1 MALEPREVLKSYT
14 FEQQRQEINKLA
26 QDVTDLVNGEEGF
39 ESLRL
44 NGDILDNEENAGA
57 FGEFLSSTG
66 DGGVLWKSLKIEN
79 VLWVTKDGDDEND
92 GLSQS
97 TAKASI
103 KAALRAATESAD
115 GLLGKCL
122 DASNQILLN
131 KKLIQ
136 EEVSGWLLSEYENG
150 FTFPNSPPESGRYKD
165 ARNLIYKNLDE
176 ICDRSLAEIAL
187 QYDESTWG
195 TDWIFPEDEIPG
207 RGRFYDAYRLIQLN
221 RSNIIETAY
230 TASGGSIITDPDGT
244 KCKRDIGYFIDA
256 ISLDV
261 FLGSVIYAR
270 KFTQQ
275 YFTGTSLN
283 SYLAGEVPQ
292 SVLAFNSARDEMI
305 EAMRNLGVV
314 TDPTVT
320 IDSDTPD
327 CADVASAITTL
338 SAIVTSNLTAGT
350 LSLPAETERD
360 LDVGALKCYRDISY
374 IVRSVANDLYT
385 GGNTNI
391 YRATRKYFDA
401 TGNFIFD
408 NGEEVQSVIAF
419 EKAGEMMRKAVTNQL
434 YGKSL
439 FLAEGPEEYDGTGG
453 IIEYGDSGNEDTCI
467 DVQLTIETLIQIIN
481 SVISSGD
488 YEDLDPELESE
499 GIWAEYEKICT
510 RDIGYIID
518 AVASDLKEGGNIN
531 CVEAGKAYRDGSNTI
546 YIDGEV
552 TQTLGAFQKA
562 RDLMIFAM
570 RNWRTDASET
580 VYKPKYT
587 FIEPYIDESI
597 IADVDSDGNPVFPLC
612 ADVTVA
618 INNYIGMIASIIN
631 NGVNSVPV
639 QSSSFK
645 TTIFVKSGVYTEEN
659 PIILPPNTGIVGDN
673 LREVTIIPEN
683 TTDDMFYMNNGS
695 YLTGATFSGHVTPAY
710 VASFPKFL
718 IGAPVTLICSGDD
731 EKYTLTTTNTKD
743 IYPGM
748 SISGNG
754 IGTGAIVTK
763 VLGNTIFVSVAHD
776 SDINSQSILFENYVG
791 STGVITRSP
800 YIQNCTSI
808 TGTGAGLKV
817 DGNLAGGTASFV
829 LDSYTQYNQGGDG
842 IVIVNQGYTQLVSI
856 FEICCNRAVYL
867 SGGSTCSITNSN
879 TDFGNYGLVAD
890 GTSPLQYTAKVDG
903 NQLAG
908 TILNVKNL
916 RTKPYV
922 GQVATFGNNGNPYY
936 FIQTIN
942 ITNGGSG
949 YTTPPSVTITNP
961 TGPEGIPAQAI
972 SAINEN
978 GEVTSI
984 LVIAAG
990 SQFVDP
996 PTVTISSPVGVGI
1009 TATAEP
1015 KMYPQ
1020 FYSVLTASDLNSGNS
1035 TLTFDETIDFP
1046 LDDETEIY
1054 FYQVTKIIANSHCM
1068 EYVGAGTEINKAIPA
1083 KGGVPMQER
1092 EIVELNGGKVAFT
1105 STDHLGNFRIGGG
1118 IQINQNTGTL
1128 AGESFERSLFTTVT
1142 PFILAL
1148 S

>member
-14 FEQQRQEINKLA
+14 FEQQRQEINKLG
-26 QDVTDLVNGEEGF
+26 QDVTDIVNGEEGF

-44 NGDILDNEENAGA
+44 NGDIIDNEEST
-57 FGEFLSSTG
+57 GESGQVLAATG

-92 GLSQS
+92 GLSQT

-103 KAALRAATESAD
+103 KAALRTATESAD
-115 GLLGKCL
+115 GLLGKLL
-122 DASNQILLN
+122 DAANQILLN

-136 EEVSGWLLSEYENG
+136 EETIGWLLSEFDNG

-187 QYDESTWG
+187 QYDESEWG
-195 TDWIFPEDEIPG
+195 TDWIFPENEIPG

-230 TASGGSIITDPDGT
+230 TASGGSIITDPDGV

-261 FLGSVIYAR
+261 FLGGNIYAR

-275 YFTGTSLN
+275 YFDGASLN

-292 SVLAFNSARDEMI
+292 SVLAFDSARDEMI
-305 EAMRNLGVV
+305 LAIRNLGVV
-314 TDPTVT
+314 TDPSVTVDT
-320 IDSDTPD
+320 DTPE

-350 LSLPAETERD
+350 LSLPTETERD

-374 IVRSVANDLYT
+374 VVRSVANDLYD

-391 YRATRKYFDA
+391 YRATRKYFDNNG
-401 TGNFIFD
+401 TFIFD
-408 NGEEVQSVIAF
+408 NGEEIQSVIAF
-419 EKAGEMMRKAVTNQL
+419 AKAGEMMKKAITNQL

-453 IIEYGDSGNEDTCI
+453 IVEYGASGNENTCI

-488 YEDLDPELESE
+488 YEDLDPELETV
-499 GIWAEYEKICT
+499 GIWADYENICY

-531 CVEAGKAYRDGSNTI
+531 CVEAGKAYYNGANLVF
-546 YIDGEV
+546 IDGEEI
-552 TQTLGAFQKA
+552 QSLAAFEKA
-562 RDLMIFAM
+562 KELMILAM
-570 RNWRTDASET
+570 RNWRIDASQNI
-580 VYKPKYT
+580 YKPRFT

-597 IADVDSDGNPVFPLC
+597 IADVDIEGVPVFPLC

-618 INNYIGMIASIIN
+618 INNYVGIIASIIT
-631 NGVNSVPV
+631 NGINSVEV
-639 QSSSFK
+639 QAPSFK
-645 TTIFVKSGVYTEEN
+645 TTIFVKSGIYEEEN

-673 LREVTIIPEN
+673 LREVTITPEN
-683 TTDDMFYMNNGS
+683 KTEDMFYMNNGS
-695 YLTGATFSGHVTPAY
+695 YLTGATFSGHLTPAY

-718 IGAPVTLICSGDD
+718 IGAPVTLTCSGED

-763 VLGNTIFVSVAHD
+763 VLGNTIFVSVAHN
-776 SDINSQSILFENYVG
+776 SAINSQQILFENYVG

-808 TGTGAGLKV
+808 TSTGAGLKV
-817 DGNLAGGTASFV
+817 DGNLAGGTSSFV

-842 IVIVNQGYTQLVSI
+842 IVIVNQGYTQLVSV

-879 TDFGNYGLVAD
+879 TDFGNFGLVAD
-890 GTSPLQYTAKVDG
+890 GTSPLQYTAKVDE
-903 NQLAG
+903 NQLGG
-908 TILNVKNL
+908 TVVNVKNL

-936 FIQTIN
+936 FIRVIN

-949 YTTPPSVTITNP
+949 YTTPPSVTITTP
-961 TGPEGIPAQAI
+961 TGPEGIPAEAVANLND
-972 SAINEN
+972 S
-978 GEVTSI
+978 GEVESITLITS
-984 LVIAAG
+984 G
-990 SQFVDP
+990 SQFINP
-996 PTVTISSPVGVGI
+996 PIVTISSPTSGI
-1009 TATAEP
+1009 QATAEA
-1015 KMYPQ
+1015 KISPQ
-1020 FYSVLTASDLNSGNS
+1020 FYNILTATDLNNSNS

-1083 KGGVPMQER
+1083 KGGVPTQEK

-1105 STDHLGNFRIGGG
+1105 STDHLGNFRIGNG

-1128 AGESFERSLFTTVT
+1128 SGDSFERSLFTTVT